1 MTTPTKEQISK
12 LYMQGA
18 GSFACDEIADVC
30 YLTPMQIKDV
40 IVKWE
45 KIRNSHK

>member
-1 MTTPTKEQISK
+1 MITPTKEQINQ

-18 GSFACDEIADVC
+18 GSFACYEIADIC

-40 IVKWE
+40 IEKWE
-45 KIRNSHK
+45 KLKNSHK